1 MKNLIKR
8 MFSTEFIAS
17 QTIDTVPE
25 KNQLEVDTEPMPE
38 IQEIQPLSKPNYAEL
53 DSDYL
58 EYAPEAVGYDNR
70 EQQFGV
76 YSAVANIISDE
87 DTILDFGCGRGDFYA
102 WYVQSFNRVPQ
113 YTGIDMNEPLINAG
127 KRVYP
132 EAALIHADWFD
143 SDKFEEADWC
153 INVGSLNLRYDGDIV
168 TSNTDYLAKTLDIM
182 YTKARKGVIVLLASD
197 IVNITADELELG
209 IIAHNAG
216 EVLNMALKQFTPKG
230 GFVALDHSYAN
241 GLFNLIIYK

>member
-8 MFSTEFIAS
+8 MFASEFVAS
-17 QTIDTVPE
+17 QSTPE
-25 KNQLEVDTEPMPE
+25 LEIEIQPEPVSEIITE
-38 IQEIQPLSKPNYAEL
+38 IQEIRPLPKTNYNEL

-58 EYAPEAVGYDNR
+58 EFAPEAVGYDNR

-76 YSAVANIISDE
+76 YSAVANLIGSE

-102 WYVQSFNRVPQ
+102 WYVQAFETIPQ
-113 YTGIDMNEPLINAG
+113 YTGIDMSEPLINAG

-132 EAALIHADWFD
+132 DAELIHADWFD
-143 SDKFEEADWC
+143 SDKFQEADWC
-153 INVGSLNLRYDGDIV
+153 INIGSLNLRYDGDII
-168 TSNTDYLAKTLDIM
+168 TSNTEYLTKTLDVM
-182 YTKARKGVIVLLASD
+182 YNKARKGVIVLLASD